1 MEIFLILDTLWQSLS
16 FASGSSNEKKGFS
29 YESAEYFHIFK
40 RIFFDISCLAI
51 IDKIPSGDSP
61 VFPLLHSSLHHVM
74 AKIEAHLFK

>member
-1 MEIFLILDTLWQSLS
+1 MKALPVGVQM
-16 FASGSSNEKKGFS
+16 KKRFS
-29 YESAEYFHIFK
+29 YKIANCFHICK
-40 RIFFDISCLAI
+40 WIFFDISFLAI